1 MRYTYIKLVN
11 YIGIYNGMGLYEIEI
26 DLSKCTHR
34 VCVIKGTNGSGKSTI
49 MNALSI
55 FPDGT
60 SNFIPDKSASK
71 VVKIFYNGLEYTI
84 RFFHDMK
91 PNGTRDTTKAYIGY
105 TNENGDLIE
114 LNQNGNVQSYKTIV
128 YDIFKLDPNFSALSK
143 LSMDDRGIG
152 YKRPAERKKF
162 VNSIIESLDTYNDI
176 YKTITKKANNIKVL
190 MSSITSKLGAMGDKE
205 SISNLIEAIDK
216 ELSSLR
222 EDRDKCLS
230 YMGELKAS
238 VDNLDP
244 GGSIQQEY
252 ENCSSNLKA
261 IESAIRDIS
270 KRYTNK
276 PTLLFPE
283 PYRDYL
289 NGVIDTFSKEIEELE
304 KQKIAISSE
313 MKEVMKTYGD
323 ICEEQRVAQV
333 QLSSV
338 QTADYI
344 DTKHQLKD
352 AIARRDSIAETIKCT
367 GINPNLFSKDEYI
380 LALQT
385 VRDIINQVDIFRSV
399 FDYGVITDAINAYRQ
414 TGYKHI
420 PPLIDDSQHR
430 RVIAKYEEYQWMYT
444 SEKNRIQG
452 LIDLASSMQYR
463 PETCTDDNC
472 HFISE
477 VVKAYNAN
485 PWKMMDDL
493 NRVYDMLKDKYALAK
508 EFVSYSDEYNKCINS
523 IRIIVRS
530 MDTNGFILSRLPNGG
545 IFSSK
550 AEFFE
555 RLLAGESFEYVEKMY
570 DYISL
575 ANYYEDYHVVCK
587 QIDAYNSLLQSIK
600 ANIASISQLES
611 SISSLQEKA
620 DKYTSRIEQ
629 LQKDLG
635 DITDGISYRQNRI
648 AQIRDK
654 DLVYLDKII
663 DLFSQRDEFIEKQ
676 SELSDMMRKI
686 TSYTSVIKEKS
697 LEVASLNM
705 AIQLKQEDRSDNVH
719 KIQQI
724 DSYEKE
730 MAEYE
735 KQFNLLEKIKYYSSP
750 TTGIQLVFMQLY
762 MGNILTISNQLLSHL
777 FGGTYTLQP
786 FIINE
791 AEFRIPC
798 IGEGYLNED
807 ISSMSSSQLT
817 MISMILSFALLYTS
831 STEYN
836 IIKLDEID
844 DPLDEVNRAAFAIM
858 LDKIMD
864 IMNTEQ
870 CIMISHSS
878 ELIMENTD
886 LILLK
891 TDGISSMPQNGTN
904 VVWSY

>member
-1 MRYTYIKLVN
+1 MRYTYLKLVN

-26 DLSKCTHR
+26 DFSRCTHR

-71 VVKIFYNGLEYTI
+71 TVKIFYNGLEYTI

-91 PNGTRDTTKAYIGY
+91 PNGNRDTTKAYIGY

-128 YDIFKLDPNFSALSK
+128 YEIFRLDPNFSALSK
-143 LSMDDRGIG
+143 LSMEDRGIG

-190 MSSITSKLGAMGDKE
+190 MSSITSKLGAMGDRE
-205 SISNLIEAIDK
+205 SITNLIEAIDK
-216 ELSSLR
+216 ELESIR
-222 EDRDKCLS
+222 GERDKCLS

-252 ENCSSNLKA
+252 KNCSSNLKA
-261 IESAIRDIS
+261 VESAIRDVS
-270 KRYTNK
+270 KRYTGK
-276 PTLLFPE
+276 PTILFPE
-283 PYRDYL
+283 SYRDYL
-289 NGVIDTFSKEIEELE
+289 NGVIDTMSRDIEELE
-304 KQKIAISSE
+304 KRKIAVTSE
-313 MKEVMKTYGD
+313 AKEVMKTYGD
-323 ICEEQRVAQV
+323 ICEEISTAQSK
-333 QLSSV
+333 LSAV
-338 QTADYI
+338 QTADYLE
-344 DTKHQLKD
+344 TKQQLD
-352 AIARRDSIAETIKCT
+352 EAIKRRDSIAAEIKCT
-367 GINPNLFSKDEYI
+367 GIDPNLFTKDEYI

-399 FDYGVITDAINAYRQ
+399 FDYGVITDAITAYKR
-414 TGYKHI
+414 TGFKQI
-420 PPLIDDSQHR
+420 PPLINDSAQK
-430 RVIAKYEEYQWMYT
+430 RVIAKYEEYQWVYT

-463 PETCTDDNC
+463 PETCIDDNC

-477 VVKAYNAN
+477 VVKAYNMN

-493 NRVYDMLKDKYALAK
+493 NRVYDALVDKYALAK

-523 IRIIVRS
+523 IRLIVRS

-545 IFSSK
+545 LFTSK
-550 AEFFE
+550 EVFFD
-555 RLLAGESFEYVEKMY
+555 RLLAGESFEYIEKMY
-570 DYISL
+570 EYINL
-575 ANYYEDYHVVCK
+575 ANYYEDYHVVCR
-587 QIDAYNSLLQSIK
+587 QIDGYNSLLQSIK
-600 ANIASISQLES
+600 ANNANMAQLES
-611 SISSLQEKA
+611 SIASLQDKA
-620 DKYTSRIEQ
+620 NRYSSRIES
-629 LQKDLG
+629 LHGDLSQIN
-635 DITDGISYRQNRI
+635 DEMSYKQSTIDRI
-648 AQIRDK
+648 RSK
-654 DLVYLDKII
+654 DLVYLDKLIE
-663 DLFSQRDEFIEKQ
+663 LFEQRDEFISKQ
-676 SELSDMMRKI
+676 SELSDMMRRI
-686 TSYTSVIKEKS
+686 TTYTDEMIEKS

-705 AIQLKQEDRSDNVH
+705 AIQMRQDDRSNNAH

-724 DSYEKE
+724 DAYEKE

-735 KQFNLLEKIKYYSSP
+735 KQYNLLDKIKYYSSP
-750 TTGIQLVFMQLY
+750 TTGIQLVFMQMY
-762 MGNILTISNQLLSHL
+762 MGNILTISNQLLSNL
-777 FGGTYTLQP
+777 FNGTYTLQP

-791 AEFRIPC
+791 SEFRIPC

-891 TDGISSMPQNGTN
+891 TDGISSMPSDNTN
-904 VVWSY
+904 IIWSY